1 MITVDTVRSRV
12 RNSFETIVADLVDLV
27 AIPSVSASSHDQSQV
42 ARSAEHVAG
51 LLREIGL
58 EARVLSAPGPD
69 GAPRWRCP
77 VTGTLYQETGTESD
91 TTIREVTH

>member
-1 MITVDTVRSRV
+1 MITVDAVRSRV

-51 LLREIGL
+51 LLRETGL

-69 GAPRWRCP
+69 GAPGRP
-77 VTGTLYQETGTESD
+77 AVLAHG
-91 TTIREVTH
+91 REIGRASCRERV